1 MFKKIKIISL
11 HAVVRSLKL
20 LKIFKRKKDNT
31 TGKVTVFQ
39 LVTTYIES
47 RHKLSTVSHNIP
59 TSWIVS

>member
-20 LKIFKRKKDNT
+20 SKNFKRKKDT